1 MSAAP
6 GSLLQAPV
14 STEMFAFPA
23 GGRPL
28 EWRALEEA
36 AAFEKWFQSGAKAPE
51 EEVGIARD
59 SSSPRASGAGAAQ
72 NVAPHAESQIQK
84 ERMNSV
90 GDAPASFLQSTR
102 FSAVDWDMRS
112 ASAGFSPAVRSTHMA
127 HRMSSSS
134 RADNAGIVPGMR
146 WSALALTAAVA
157 EGHVRIVLRD
167 YRLTSD
173 EIETLH
179 RILIQDLLRLGYDL
193 ALFTVNGELR
203 HAAQSESGGK
213 QHTSVSSGGH
223 HGG

>member
-14 STEMFAFPA
+14 STEMFPFPA

-59 SSSPRASGAGAAQ
+59 SSLPRVSGAGAAQ
-72 NVAPHAESQIQK
+72 NVVPHAESQIQ

-90 GDAPASFLQSTR
+90 SDAPDSFLQSTR

-112 ASAGFSPAVRSTHMA
+112 ASTGFSPAVRSTQMA
-127 HRMSSSS
+127 HRMSSPS
-134 RADNAGIVPGMR
+134 RVDNAGIVPAMR

-173 EIETLH
+173 EIETLR